1 MGRGTLSQEIKDLSQ
16 RFLRREIDQ
25 EELRLYPYLDYCL
38 KNFNRYEQQKLS
50 FEENKIM
57 MQLCMEGHM
66 KVTDKTVEVTKE
78 FFTYLQEVLWLSY
91 IENKLEVK

>member
-1 MGRGTLSQEIKDLSQ
+1 MPRGMLTQEIKDISKK
-16 RFLRREIDQ
+16 FLGREIDQ

-50 FEENKIM
+50 LEENKIM

-66 KVTDKTVEVTKE
+66 KVTDKTVEVTKK
-78 FFTYLQEVLWLSY
+78 FFDYLQEVLWISY
-91 IENKLEVK
+91 IESKKED